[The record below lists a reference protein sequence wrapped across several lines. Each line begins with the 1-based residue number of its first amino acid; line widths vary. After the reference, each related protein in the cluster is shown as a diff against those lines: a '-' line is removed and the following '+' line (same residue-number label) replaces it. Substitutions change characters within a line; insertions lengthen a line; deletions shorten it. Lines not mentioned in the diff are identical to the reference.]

1 MSLGQTVT
9 WQARHFGLPFRMTSK
24 ITEYERPTHFV
35 DEQVSGPFA
44 FWWHEHRFEEQ
55 HGHSLMTDLVR
66 DLVPFGA
73 TSGPRCSVRPSSGSR
88 WGVVATY
95 SECKNSSNPGK

>member
-44 FWWHEHRFEEQ
+44 F
-55 HGHSLMTDLVR
+55 
-66 DLVPFGA
+66 
-73 TSGPRCSVRPSSGSR
+73 
-88 WGVVATY
+88 
-95 SECKNSSNPGK
+95 